1 MNVQVVHVLR
11 EGGKGRM
18 SSLIHMLATDL
29 SVLDSRIELR
39 KCCSLML
46 RFCACLS
53 KVSSTSE
60 SVQVVPDRM
69 DTS

>member
-39 KCCSLML
+39 KFCSLML
-46 RFCACLS
+46 KVLCLCQM
-53 KVSSTSE
+53 SST
-60 SVQVVPDRM
+60 
-69 DTS
+69 

>member
-1 MNVQVVHVLR
+1 
-11 EGGKGRM
+11 M

-46 RFCACLS
+46 EVLCRC
-53 KVSSTSE
+53 KMYSTSK
-60 SVQVVPDRM
+60 SLK
-69 DTS
+69 